1 MAWPVVVGLRDHPE
15 ACPAGQLGLH
25 LLPRLAEPA
34 LTALHVCPVRSA
46 RGALVADLAGML
58 GFQPVLVPPEVEA
71 AWLARGQAALDAF
84 AAAAGRPLR
93 CRLEQG
99 DVVQRLVH
107 HADGARLLIVGRSG
121 PVDTWAGEAG
131 VVPALL
137 RQVRGDVLVG
147 APRLPRLDRLLV
159 PLDASD
165 GARLALRAAAGL
177 ALQLGAAIDLL
188 QVGAPPRGAD
198 PLPEALDL
206 LADFGVPGAA
216 HRADGELWEVVAARV
231 EADERPIVA
240 VAPESRSAVGQW
252 LRWDATRALLDEV
265 NATLLVAG

>member
-1 MAWPVVVGLRDHPE
+1 MAWPLVVGLRDDPA
-15 ACPAGQLGLH
+15 ACTAGRLALH
-25 LLPRLAEPA
+25 LLPHLAQPA
-34 LTALHVCPVRSA
+34 ATALHVCPVRSA
-46 RGALVADLAGML
+46 RGALVSDLAGML

-84 AAAAGRPLR
+84 ARAAERPLR
-93 CRLEQG
+93 LRLEQG

-121 PVDTWAGEAG
+121 PVDTWAGESG
-131 VVPALL
+131 LVPSLL
-137 RQVRGDVLVG
+137 RQVRADVLVG
-147 APRLPRLDRLLV
+147 APRLPRLDRVLV

-177 ALQLGAAIDLL
+177 AQQLGSTVDLL
-188 QVGAPPRGAD
+188 QVGPGPAGGD
-198 PLPEALDL
+198 PLAEALDL
-206 LADFGVPGAA
+206 LADYGVPAAA
-216 HRADGELWEVVAARV
+216 HRAEGELWEVIAARV
-231 EADERPIVA
+231 AAEERPIVA

-265 NATLLVAG
+265 DATLLVAG